1 MRLHRP
7 LPGEKEDRPSERGGR
22 GLFQFPRE
30 VVEEEFVLQ
39 GFDGGVFGDVDEFDL
54 HHAGPVAELLDGDVV
69 AEDGV
74 VCAARRDPALN
85 AGGEVGHGA
94 PCL

>member
-7 LPGEKEDRPSERGGR
+7 LPGEKEGRPSERGGR

-39 GFDGGVFGDVDEFDL
+39 RLDGGVFGDVDEFDL
-54 HHAGPVAELLDGDVV
+54 AKFE
-69 AEDGV
+69 
-74 VCAARRDPALN
+74 
-85 AGGEVGHGA
+85 
-94 PCL
+94 

>member
-39 GFDGGVFGDVDEFDL
+39 RLAEAYGVSDD
-54 HHAGPVAELLDGDVV
+54 AVAEATNAAAQRIFPLAF
-69 AEDGV
+69 AE
-74 VCAARRDPALN
+74 
-85 AGGEVGHGA
+85 
-94 PCL
+94 